1 MNRDMKEVAIRLV
14 SIFITFLI
22 FLGFFMLMKELKA
35 PIPVQIAFAIV
46 LIVIVD
52 YIKSKIFK
60 R

>member
-1 MNRDMKEVAIRLV
+1 MNRDMKEVAIRLI

-22 FLGFFMLMKELKA
+22 FLGFFMLMKEWKV
-35 PIPVQIAFAIV
+35 PIPAQIALAIV

-52 YIKSKIFK
+52 FIKSKIFK

>member
-22 FLGFFMLMKELKA
+22 FLCFFMLMKELKA